1 MPARLQHIVHGVVP
15 LRLFT
20 CLAWGVWLVCLLSGA
35 AVAMTQQPSDV
46 VEVRYPRPESV
57 LDRRWDYLVALV
69 SEALRVTEPAYG
81 KAVLVP
87 TEKPL
92 PAGRAVELLQEGR
105 DELDVMFRAMTWT
118 LRDRL
123 LWVPVPLDKGL
134 LGYRVLLIRKEDQ
147 PRFAAVRTV
156 EDLRA
161 FTTGMRHDWYDLPV
175 WESASFRVVAGNS
188 YEGLFRMLVAGRF
201 DFFPR
206 GVDEVYEE
214 WEARRELLP
223 TLAVEETLLV
233 HYPYGR
239 YAWFADTP
247 KGHMLRRRV
256 ADGLETLQ
264 RNGTFDT
271 MFKDYVSLLEDRLKL
286 SSRRVIELGNPY
298 LPPDNGLG
306 GIFGA
311 YVPGR

>member
-1 MPARLQHIVHGVVP
+1 MSVWLQHIVRRVVP
-15 LRLFT
+15 LRFFM
-20 CLAWGVWLVCLLSGA
+20 CLAWGVGLVCLLSGA
-35 AVAMTQQPSDV
+35 AVAMAQQPSGV
-46 VEVRYPRPESV
+46 VEVRYPRPESS

-92 PAGRAVELLQEGR
+92 PAGRATELLQEGR
-105 DELDVMFRAMTWT
+105 DELDVMFRAMTWA

-147 PRFAAVRTV
+147 RRFATVRTA

-161 FTTGMRHDWYDLPV
+161 FATGMRHDWYDLPV
-175 WESASFRVVAGNS
+175 WEGASFRVVTGTS

-247 KGHMLRRRV
+247 KGHTLRRRV

-264 RNGTFDT
+264 RNGTFDA

-286 SSRRVIELGNPY
+286 RSRRVIELGNPY

-306 GIFGA
+306 GIFGE